1 MSPREKVIE
10 KVKKLFALANS
21 SNEHEAAL
29 AASKAMEFLAEHNL
43 AMSDVEIKAKES
55 ADILTI
61 PCAKTM
67 ALWNLQILN
76 AVKRAFNCEAFTY
89 GRAGK
94 VTFVGIGQD
103 VEVASY
109 TYIYLFATVTR
120 IADEYVLRISEADR
134 AVGRIE
140 IRKQQ
145 RRDQKFS
152 FQMGCAAAIREK
164 LEATTKTVQVTSF
177 ALVPIKDALI
187 AKTIKTQ
194 FNVST
199 TSVKS
204 NRRRDH
210 DGYIDGLAAGAAIS
224 INPAVSAAGAAQ
236 IMIGGSK

>member
-10 KVKKLFALANS
+10 KVKKLFALSKS

-29 AASKAMEFLAEHNL
+29 AASKAMELLAEHNL
-43 AMSDVEIKAKES
+43 SISDVEIKAKES
-55 ADILTI
+55 ADVLTI

-109 TYIYLFATVTR
+109 TYIYLFTTVTR
-120 IADEYVLRISEADR
+120 IADEYAAKISQKDR
-134 AVGRIE
+134 E
-140 IRKQQ
+140 DNLLDLRKQA

-152 FQMGCAAAIREK
+152 FQMGCAAAIKEK
-164 LEATTKTVQVTSF
+164 LVATKAAMPTECF
-177 ALVPIKDALI
+177 ALIPVKDALI
-187 AKTIKTQ
+187 AKTIKEQ
-194 FNVST
+194 FNVKSESVST
-199 TSVKS
+199 T
-204 NRRRDH
+204 RRQSSA
-210 DGYIDGLAAGAAIS
+210 GYADGLAAGAKITV
-224 INPAVSAAGAAQ
+224 NPGVTSSGIATAQ
-236 IMIGGSK
+236 IGA